1 MIRRAPTFP
10 AMPPAT
16 IASIS
21 PASSAAIR
29 RAIALVLAL
38 ACLDALPAV
47 AAPADELRADVDAG
61 RSAAAYA
68 RCATLDAQADPGIDL
83 WCGIAAVDMG
93 HPGEGLLALERHV
106 LRFPDDARGRLELAR
121 AYYYGGDNAR
131 ARAEFERVA
140 RLDPP
145 PEVVAAINRYLDA
158 IAIREAQYLPTAF
171 GYVEVGAG
179 YDSNAN
185 AGVGSAAISL
195 PLLGPVKV
203 PPAGVAQ
210 GSAFGWL
217 AAGAQGSYPIAPGV
231 ALFGAV
237 NGNGT
242 YYSDASEFNLANVA
256 AAGGVSYQ
264 ADRNWYAM
272 SLAAGEI
279 LLDGSK
285 YRTSTGVG
293 LEWRRTLSP
302 EATFSLAPQ
311 YARLDYAGN
320 NFVWNSDFFALAA
333 HYRQAW
339 LANWQPVLNA
349 SAWYGDDHNREG
361 RPDLGRNIYGIS
373 ADVTVSP
380 NPLWALNAA
389 VSYAQSDYDGP
400 IPLIEVTRQDR
411 NFTAGVGAVYLISR
425 GWSVRGEYQYIRNDS
440 NIDLYTYSRQV
451 VAVKLRYEYR

>member
-1 MIRRAPTFP
+1 MLPDTLRP
-10 AMPPAT
+10 MSPAT
-16 IASIS
+16 
-21 PASSAAIR
+21 SAACR
-29 RAIALVLAL
+29 SGLAL
-38 ACLDALPAV
+38 AAALVCLHAMPAR
-47 AAPADELRADVDAG
+47 ASAGDELRADVEAG

-68 RCATLDAQADPGIDL
+68 RCATLDAQAEPAIEL
-83 WCGIAAVDMG
+83 WCGVAAVDVG
-93 HPGEGLLALERHV
+93 RPGEGVLALERYV
-106 LRFPDDARGRLELAR
+106 LRFPGEARARLELAR
-121 AYYYGGDNAR
+121 AYYYAGDNVR
-131 ARAEFERVA
+131 ARAEFEGVS

-145 PEVVAAINRYLDA
+145 AEVIAGINRYLDA
-158 IAIREAQYLPTAF
+158 IAIREAQYLPSAL
-171 GYVEVGAG
+171 GYVELGAG

-195 PLLGPVKV
+195 PLLGPVTV

-217 AAGAQGSYPIAPGV
+217 AGGVQGSYPVAPGV

-242 YYSDASEFNLANVA
+242 FYSDASEFNLANIA
-256 AAGGVSYQ
+256 AAGGASYQ
-264 ADRNWYAM
+264 ADRDWYAL

-285 YRTSTGVG
+285 YRTSTGAG

-311 YARLDYAGN
+311 FARLDYAGN
-320 NFVWNSDFFALAA
+320 NFVWNSNFFALVA

-339 LANWQPVLNA
+339 LTNWQPVLNA
-349 SAWYGDDHNREG
+349 SAWYGDDHNREN
-361 RPDLGRNIYGIS
+361 RPDLGRNIYGLS

-380 NPLWALNAA
+380 NPLWAFNAA
-389 VSYAQSDYDGP
+389 LAYAQSDYDGP
-400 IPLIEVTRQDR
+400 VPLIDVTRQDR

-425 GWSVRGEYQYIRNDS
+425 GWSVRGEYQYIRNNS

>member
-1 MIRRAPTFP
+1 MSPTAAAACRRA
-10 AMPPAT
+10 
-16 IASIS
+16 
-21 PASSAAIR
+21 AAL
-29 RAIALVLAL
+29 ALAL
-38 ACLDALPAV
+38 ACLCALPAL
-47 AAPADELRADVDAG
+47 AAPADELRADVEAG

-68 RCATLDAQADPGIDL
+68 RCATLDAQADPAIEL
-83 WCGIAAVDMG
+83 WCGVAAVDMG
-93 HPGEGLLALERHV
+93 RSGEGVLALERYV
-106 LRFPDDARGRLELAR
+106 LNFPDDARGRLELAR
-121 AYYYGGDNAR
+121 AYYYAGDNVR
-131 ARAEFERVA
+131 ARVEFEKVA

-145 PEVVAAINRYLDA
+145 PEVVAAIDRYLDA
-158 IAIREAQYLPTAF
+158 IAIREAQYLPSAF

-195 PLLGPVKV
+195 PLLGPVTV

-210 GSAFGWL
+210 SAAFGWL
-217 AAGAQGSYPIAPGV
+217 AAGVQGSYPVAPGV

-256 AAGGVSYQ
+256 AAGGASYQ
-264 ADRNWYAM
+264 SDRNWYAL

-285 YRTSTGVG
+285 YRTSTGIG
-293 LEWRRTLSP
+293 LEWRRTLSS

-311 YARLDYAGN
+311 FARLDYAGN
-320 NFVWNSDFFALAA
+320 NFVWNSNFFALVA

-339 LANWQPVLNA
+339 LTRWQPVLNA
-349 SAWYGDDHNREG
+349 SAWYGDDHNREN

-373 ADVTVSP
+373 ADVTISP
-380 NPLWALNAA
+380 NPLWAFNAVA
-389 VSYAQSDYDGP
+389 AYAQSDYDGP
-400 IPLIEVTRQDR
+400 VPLIDVTRQDR

>member
-1 MIRRAPTFP
+1 MLPDTLRS
-10 AMPPAT
+10 MSPAT
-16 IASIS
+16 
-21 PASSAAIR
+21 SAACCR
-29 RAIALVLAL
+29 GLALAAAL
-38 ACLDALPAV
+38 ACLQATPAR
-47 AAPADELRADVDAG
+47 ASPGDELRADVEAG

-68 RCATLDAQADPGIDL
+68 RCASLDAQADAEPAIEL
-83 WCGIAAVDMG
+83 WCGVAAVDVG
-93 HPGEGLLALERHV
+93 RPGEGVLALERYV
-106 LRFPDDARGRLELAR
+106 LRFPNDARARLELAR
-121 AYYYGGDNAR
+121 AYYYAGDNVR
-131 ARAEFERVA
+131 ARAEFEGVS

-145 PEVVAAINRYLDA
+145 PEVIAGINRYLDA
-158 IAIREAQYLPTAF
+158 IAIREAQYLPSAL
-171 GYVEVGAG
+171 GYVELGAG

-195 PLLGPVKV
+195 PLLGPVTV

-217 AAGAQGSYPIAPGV
+217 AGGAQGSYPVAPGV

-242 YYSDASEFNLANVA
+242 FYGDASEFNLANIA
-256 AAGGVSYQ
+256 AAGGASYQ
-264 ADRNWYAM
+264 ADRNWYAL

-285 YRTSTGVG
+285 YRTSTGAG

-302 EATFSLAPQ
+302 EATISLAPQ
-311 YARLDYAGN
+311 FARLDYAGD
-320 NFVWNSDFFALAA
+320 NFVWNSNFFALVA

-339 LANWQPVLNA
+339 LTNWQPVLNA
-349 SAWYGDDHNREG
+349 SAWYGDDHNREN
-361 RPDLGRNIYGIS
+361 RPDLGRNIYGLS

-380 NPLWALNAA
+380 NPLWAFNAA
-389 VSYAQSDYDGP
+389 LAYAQSDYDGP
-400 IPLIEVTRQDR
+400 VPLIDVTRQDR
-411 NFTAGVGAVYLISR
+411 NFTAGVGAVYLIAR
-425 GWSVRGEYQYIRNDS
+425 GWSVRGEYQYIRNNS